1 MEFAILYLFYTIF
14 KMYLNYKI
22 MRSVKQSLKLKL
34 IEEDFELRETE
45 TEDVQNC
52 EAEGSVHISICE
64 TMRH

>member
-34 IEEDFELRETE
+34 IEEDVELRETE

-52 EAEGSVHISICE
+52 EAEGPVHLSIYE